1 MGMWDDEQGGGM
13 YKANVLHLG
22 LSFFL
27 VYTAFSGIQN
37 LSASLI
43 HPKSLGSATI
53 GVLYCVFATSCL
65 VGPAFVA
72 RIGNARSLTF
82 GFGCMV
88 FFCVAYV
95 VASNDHDNPN
105 VNWPILLLAG
115 SAVGFAASP
124 IWVAQGAY
132 ITQMAKLWSA
142 ADPPPGETDASGAL
156 IKTEEGTIPRMG
168 DANGLF
174 WACFQATQISG
185 NLLPSVML
193 GAGASNTAVFLV
205 YLGFAVCGTVVASML
220 RSPPAE
226 AVSHDAAD
234 EVPVMESVRGM
245 VDAWSNPRMYSLIP
259 IIMYSGLEMGFIW
272 GDFTSNYVK
281 PTLGKAKIGY
291 VMCIFGCADIMFSYI
306 FGKISDMPRIGRMPV
321 LAAGALAQLAI
332 MIVALSMKL
341 PDCDA
346 ATTLSGHD
354 YSDGAC
360 LDYYQGLHKISPTSV
375 PDYGTTTSWWVKLVL
390 MAFVWSIGDAAWNT
404 QLNSIISETFTE
416 DPAPGFANL
425 KLWQSAMTGA
435 AFFYNTSISASD
447 KLYIMLAVLGIG
459 ALGMANLKFNVNK
472 ATALNQPLMTG
483 HA

>member
-1 MGMWDDEQGGGM
+1 MGSWNDAEGGGM

-37 LSASLI
+37 LSSSLI
-43 HPKSLGSATI
+43 KPQSLGSATI

-65 VGPAFVA
+65 IGPAFVA

-82 GFGCMV
+82 GFGCIV

-95 VASNDHDNPN
+95 VASNDHGNSN

-142 ADPPPGETDASGAL
+142 ADPPAAEIDASGAQ
-156 IKTEEGTIPRMG
+156 IKADDGTIPRMG

-205 YLGFAVCGTVVASML
+205 YLGFAICGTIVASML
-220 RSPPAE
+220 RAPPAE
-226 AVSHDAAD
+226 VVSDDA
-234 EVPVMESVRGM
+234 EEQVPVMESVRGM

-272 GDFTSNYVK
+272 GDFTSNYVQ
-281 PTLGKAKIGY
+281 PTLGSAKIGY
-291 VMCIFGCADIMFSYI
+291 VMCIFGCADIMFSFF

-332 MIVALSMKL
+332 IIVALSMKL
-341 PDCDA
+341 PDCDV
-346 ATTLSGHD
+346 ATTPGHD

-360 LDYYQGLHKISPTSV
+360 LDFYQKLHKQSPTIV
-375 PDYGTTTSWWVKLVL
+375 PDYGTTTGWWVKLVI

-435 AFFYNTSISASD
+435 AFFYNTNIKPSD
-447 KLYIMLAVLGIG
+447 KLYIMLFVLGIG
-459 ALGMANLKFNVNK
+459 ALGLANLKFNVNK
-472 ATALNQPLMTG
+472 AATLREPLIGTA
-483 HA
+483 